1 MTTPCALTDETLIAL
16 ALDAADDVLASLRLG
31 VAKALD
37 LGTVEGFDQAIVHL
51 AGLLRGKAAL
61 SDQAAV
67 KAALEVLDVEWKTTT
82 AEQRKGLIARA
93 LEAAGRRTRTV
104 PATLQP
110 VFDKAATEVVRGG
123 RDGVRRG
130 QRLTIA
136 MEFNAIDKRILRH
149 IRTSHLFSVRDE
161 YGRRHEA
168 FGKTARQLV
177 ADGLEQGLGRD
188 DIATTLAS
196 AAEGVLGAKGSAYW
210 EVLAG
215 SFVAQGRSF
224 SQLSAYA
231 EARIERYRIEA
242 ILDER
247 TTEVCRFLDGKT
259 FAVSSGLHHFERLE
273 ADPEHLTDL
282 APWVRERL
290 VDGRKELF
298 VEHHHER
305 LAVAEVLRS
314 GFGTREDRGE
324 FGKTLSERELVDL
337 GISFPPFHGLCR
349 SSTVAEV

>member
-16 ALDAADDVLASLRLG
+16 SLDAADDVLASLRLG

-177 ADGLEQGLGRD
+177 AETILPHPSPRPPRACSAPRAPPTGRCWPVRSWPRVD
-188 DIATTLAS
+188 RFPSSRPMPKPGSNAIASRLFWTNAPPRCVAFSTARPLRS
-196 AAEGVLGAKGSAYW
+196 AAAY
-210 EVLAG
+210 
-215 SFVAQGRSF
+215 
-224 SQLSAYA
+224 
-231 EARIERYRIEA
+231 
-242 ILDER
+242 
-247 TTEVCRFLDGKT
+247 TT
-259 FAVSSGLHHFERLE
+259 SSGWK
-273 ADPEHLTDL
+273 PT
-282 APWVRERL
+282 P
-290 VDGRKELF
+290 
-298 VEHHHER
+298 
-305 LAVAEVLRS
+305 
-314 GFGTREDRGE
+314 
-324 FGKTLSERELVDL
+324 
-337 GISFPPFHGLCR
+337 
-349 SSTVAEV
+349 ST